1 MLLHLSK
8 IFIKNVVVV
17 TLPTLGLGLST
28 ISKPLISRAQF
39 SCSKAAHGTVSD
51 IVWMNPAITSKGAS
65 AVSRSSL
72 SDWEIR
78 RNAEVILAHA
88 ESVFEL
94 KTFTCTFWNKYTST
108 KNIYI
113 PIYPMALVQV
123 IQCLDRDL
131 NWAAPSS
138 ASLEESFQGTDAE
151 GTCRP
156 AFWWTQ
162 KMAKA

>member
-72 SDWEIR
+72 SD
-78 RNAEVILAHA
+78 
-88 ESVFEL
+88 
-94 KTFTCTFWNKYTST
+94 
-108 KNIYI
+108 
-113 PIYPMALVQV
+113 
-123 IQCLDRDL
+123 
-131 NWAAPSS
+131 
-138 ASLEESFQGTDAE
+138 
-151 GTCRP
+151 
-156 AFWWTQ
+156 
-162 KMAKA
+162 